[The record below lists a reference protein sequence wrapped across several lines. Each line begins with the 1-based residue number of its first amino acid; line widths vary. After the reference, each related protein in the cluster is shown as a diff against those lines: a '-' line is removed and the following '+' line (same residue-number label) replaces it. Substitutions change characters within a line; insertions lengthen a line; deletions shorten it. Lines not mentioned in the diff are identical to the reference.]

1 MATVTT
7 TTEPK
12 PGVKSTEFWAAIGI
26 GGLPLAE
33 QFGIFKNWPITEGGE
48 IAMWCVAGAVMCSY
62 IWSRAW
68 VKVTTNKGDL
78 SNEISNVSSKRDT
91 GRITVGSSARTGK

>member
-1 MATVTT
+1 MPTITT

-26 GGLPLAE
+26 GGLPLLE
-33 QFGIFKNWPITEGGE
+33 QLGWFKNWPITEGGE
-48 IAMWCVAGAVMCSY
+48 IAMWSISGLVICSY

-68 VKVTTNKGDL
+68 VKVSGKGDFNAINNNNDNTNTNK
-78 SNEISNVSSKRDT
+78 SST
-91 GRITVGSSARTGK
+91 RTG

>member
-7 TTEPK
+7 TTDPK

-26 GGLPLAE
+26 GGLPLLE
-33 QFGIFKNWPITEGGE
+33 GTGWFKNWPITEGGE
-48 IAMWCVAGAVMCSY
+48 IAMWSIAGAVMCSY

-68 VKVTTNKGDL
+68 VKVQGKGEE
-78 SNEISNVSSKRDT
+78 NANSSINRAT
-91 GRITVGSSARTGK
+91 SAIRTSK

>member
-1 MATVTT
+1 MEKIMPTVTT

-26 GGLPLAE
+26 GGLPLME
-33 QFGIFKNWPITEGGE
+33 HTGWFKNWPITE
-48 IAMWCVAGAVMCSY
+48 GAVMCSY

-68 VKVTTNKGDL
+68 VKVSTKGAADDL
-78 SNEISNVSSKRDT
+78 EIINASS
-91 GRITVGSSARTGK
+91 RTGK